1 MKFRVH
7 REKWRTLMKQASPR
21 VGTFKRFIL
30 NNRFVLFLLILLL
43 IGLNILVFMQ
53 VSFIF
58 TPIEVLIKT
67 ILLPIIMAA
76 IVYYLLNPVVDFLNG
91 KAYGEFILFC
101 SCLL

>member
-1 MKFRVH
+1 
-7 REKWRTLMKQASPR
+7 MKQASPR

-67 ILLPIIMAA
+67 ILLPIVLAS
-76 IVYYLLNPVVDFLNG
+76 IVYYLLNPVVNFLSG
-91 KAYGEFILFC
+91 REYGEFIRSYF
-101 SCLL
+101 CLL